1 MDPALLLNTILLR
14 PYVFIFLLI
23 YLIGCSLHLG
33 LKRAVIFCAAGYF
46 ITWMSEYSSIHTGF
60 PYGFYY
66 YIEHTRGE
74 ELWVFGVPFMDSL
87 SYVFLAYASYC
98 VALTVTSPI
107 QITKCGFY
115 LLETRHSRSSFS
127 TRVLGAVFLVYLDI
141 IIDPVALRGNKWFLG
156 QIYGYPDGGHYFGV
170 PISNF
175 AGWFAV
181 GYVLIFALQKID
193 TLLTNRNS
201 RDLAGYRYP
210 SRYLIGPSLYLVI
223 LIFNLS
229 ITFFIQEYTLGWT
242 GIFILLLPTL
252 LLCVLMKLKQRE
264 GNPGSALTAHLRDFP
279 GAVTPESP

>member
-1 MDPALLLNTILLR
+1 MDPGLLLNTILLR

-33 LKRAVIFCAAGYF
+33 LKRALIFCAAGYF

-60 PYGFYY
+60 PYGYYY
-66 YIEHTRGE
+66 YIEHTKGE
-74 ELWVFGVPFMDSL
+74 EIWVFGVPFMDSL

-98 VALTVTSPI
+98 VALTITSPVRF
-107 QITKCGFY
+107 TKYGFY
-115 LLETRHSRSSFS
+115 LLETRQSRSSFS
-127 TRVLGAVFLVYLDI
+127 TRLLGAVFLVYLDI

-156 QIYGYPDGGHYFGV
+156 QIYGYPHGGCYFGV
-170 PISNF
+170 PLSNF

-181 GYVLIFALQKID
+181 GYVLIYALQKID
-193 TLLTNRNS
+193 TLLATKTS

-229 ITFFIQEYTLGWT
+229 VTFFIHEYTLGWT
-242 GIFILLLPTL
+242 GIFILFLPAAI
-252 LLCVLMKLKQRE
+252 LCTIMRSKRRE
-264 GNPGSALTAHLRDFP
+264 GNFRSAVAAHLRDFP
-279 GAVTPESP
+279 GVVTPEWP